1 MDGRGGCCIARY
13 AGGGEAYD
21 MSKVDRIMLRFRPI
35 APKPST
41 APSSTAFVSV
51 GGSSPEMSDASPRS
65 GRGKRKYNNTSNGNN
80 TKKCSSGGGS
90 NRKKKVSG
98 EENKVVVNSF
108 VTLPLL
114 PEAPG
119 RKDSPAKEPKSEV
132 GLCSLTPK
140 QVESTPTWLSF
151 GGNVKDHA
159 VGHNQSVGF
168 GVPADRTV
176 VKPRVM
182 NIVGSC
188 VTLECVTD
196 TWVDVDG
203 LGRTDKE
210 KRVNLEE
217 DTCPGFIS
225 DGYGRVTWTN
235 EAYRKMV
242 GQGVGGDHQVF
253 VWLGIKEKAPVTV
266 TLGGHQA
273 FTCRVRVQYQK
284 YNSSEVGGKEKSSII
299 TVPCDVWRMDTGGFA
314 WRLDVKAA
322 LCLGR

>member
-13 AGGGEAYD
+13 AGGGGAYD
-21 MSKVDRIMLRFRPI
+21 TSKVDRIMLRFRPI

-41 APSSTAFVSV
+41 APSSAAYV
-51 GGSSPEMSDASPRS
+51 S
-65 GRGKRKYNNTSNGNN
+65 GRGKRKYNNTSNGSN
-80 TKKCSSGGGS
+80 TKKCNSSGGS
-90 NRKKKVSG
+90 NRKKKVLG
-98 EENKVVVNSF
+98 EENKVVVDSF

-132 GLCSLTPK
+132 GLCSITPK
-140 QVESTPTWLSF
+140 QVNSTPTWLSF

-159 VGHNQSVGF
+159 GGHNQLVGF
-168 GVPADRTV
+168 GVPADRAAV
-176 VKPRVM
+176 MPRVM

-203 LGRTDKE
+203 LGGTDKE
-210 KRVNLEE
+210 KRVSLEK

-242 GQGVGGDHQVF
+242 GQGVRGDHQVF
-253 VWLGIKEKAPVTV
+253 VWLAIKEKAPVTV
-266 TLGGHQA
+266 SLGGHRA

-284 YNSSEVGGKEKSSII
+284 YN
-299 TVPCDVWRMDTGGFA
+299 TMPCDVWRMDTGGFA